1 MFAYQLKVFIFA
13 FIHIHEKKSSTLV
26 FFLQHDASCNVI
38 PYTIVFKME
47 FFFLEKSRNIYLNLW
62 TLLAKN

>member
-1 MFAYQLKVFIFA
+1 MFAYQLKVFILHS
-13 FIHIHEKKSSTLV
+13 FIFMRKKSSTLV
-26 FFLQHDASCNVI
+26 FFLQHDASCDVI